1 MKRENGKK
9 VVNSMKNKMNRCRKD
24 DNFKILSV
32 LGYQQ
37 NSKSKSSLRL
47 PKPNVSQFFFF

>member
-32 LGYQQ
+32 LGY
-37 NSKSKSSLRL
+37 
-47 PKPNVSQFFFF
+47 